1 MTLDRD
7 SLGSLTVVDVPERC
21 GNAPRKAVVR
31 DFTVA
36 LVSKNVAEVLQH
48 ISADAQ
54 WTLNGKQPLHGA
66 DEISAWVAGGPEAQ
80 ELEIHTVITHG
91 TECGVDGVV
100 TFTDGTAQ
108 LFSHIMRFS
117 GGSKTAKI
125 KEVRSYVIAPGH

>member
-1 MTLDRD
+1 MTQPLRRSQSSFAPRLLDRVLTACGRANREETRTMTLDRD

-48 ISADAQ
+48 ISADAR

-91 TECGVDGVV
+91 TECG
-100 TFTDGTAQ
+100 
-108 LFSHIMRFS
+108 
-117 GGSKTAKI
+117 
-125 KEVRSYVIAPGH
+125 